1 MTNTLTIYFDREN
14 CEVELTVHYSEGEC
28 VTGSRD
34 VPDYYYEND
43 IDTVTDE
50 FGNDLTKWA
59 TDVFTVDE
67 LTDRN
72 LITIK

>member
-14 CEVELTVHYSEGEC
+14 CEVELTVHYSHGEC

-43 IDTVTDE
+43 VDTVTDE
-50 FGNDLTKWA
+50 DGNDITKWA